1 MVVLYWLIK
10 RRLSVYK
17 TDKIN
22 DRAELK
28 VKKVNMV
35 IEEEEEDKRWIG
47 CS

>member
-1 MVVLYWLIK
+1 
-10 RRLSVYK
+10 VYK

-35 IEEEEEDKRWIG
+35 IEEEDKRWIG

>member
-1 MVVLYWLIK
+1 
-10 RRLSVYK
+10 VYK

-35 IEEEEEDKRWIG
+35 IEEDKRWIG